1 MALSPDLLT
10 DDARVFA
17 AALRSAPRDEHGMV
31 QVSGDKAA
39 ALVRTLDHLT
49 EIVDGVRNARDFVP
63 AASDDGCATVIRCGE
78 TIRIIGPDGRGVFAT
93 INARMMEAPPVR
105 LAGRMDPR
113 VIRLQGDELLLGD
126 GERAVR
132 VPISMALDAL
142 FPIAVALDEARKT
155 EGEGVQGGE

>member
-1 MALSPDLLT
+1 MALIPDLLT

-93 INARMMEAPPVR
+93 INARMMESPPVDPP
-105 LAGRMDPR
+105 ARMLKAVRRAMMTAREHSPHA
-113 VIRLQGDELLLGD
+113 IRARGVDGTLREVVQIPLGVWH
-126 GERAVR
+126 EIEAAFRAV
-132 VPISMALDAL
+132 
-142 FPIAVALDEARKT
+142 E
-155 EGEGVQGGE
+155 EGA